1 MSLSSRMSFGTL
13 AAIVVAL
20 LSFGPSQLFA
30 QSHDVPLDPKLPEY
44 KKVSGVSGT
53 LKSVGSDTMN
63 NLVSLWAGEFKKL
76 YPGVKTEIDGKGSSN
91 AVPALV
97 AGTATFGPMSRDA
110 KSAEINSFQAKY
122 GYAPTLLPTS
132 IDMLAVYVHRNNPL
146 ESLTFSQV
154 DSMFSSTRKHG
165 AKEQAKTWGQ
175 VGATGDAAAQNVTCY
190 GRNAAS
196 GTYGYFKEKVL
207 ADGDYG
213 VWVSEL
219 PGSSAVV
226 QAVGENVY
234 GIGYS
239 GIGYSTANV
248 KTLAVDKG
256 DGKAVKAEPANAYDG
271 SYPLARFLY
280 IAVNHDS
287 RKKLDPLR
295 AEFIRFI
302 FSKQGQTQVVKDGYL
317 PVTAATAQKALKSVG
332 L

>member
-1 MSLSSRMSFGTL
+1 MTYSLRN
-13 AAIVVAL
+13 AAIAMVAMASL
-20 LSFGPSQLFA
+20 LTLHSLALQA
-30 QSHDVPLDPKLPEY
+30 QSPEVKLDPNLPDY

-63 NLVSLWAGEFKKL
+63 NMVSLWAGEFKKL
-76 YPGVKTEIDGKGSSN
+76 YPGVKIEIDGKGSSN
-91 AVPALV
+91 AIPALV
-97 AGTATFGPMSRDA
+97 AGTATFGPMSREA
-110 KSAEINSFQAKY
+110 KAAEITSFQGKY
-122 GYAPTLLPTS
+122 SYAPTLLPTS

-146 ESLTFSQV
+146 ESLTFAQV
-154 DSMFSSTRKHG
+154 DSIFSSTRKQG
-165 AKEQAKTWGQ
+165 AKEQFKSWGQ
-175 VGATGDAAAQNVTCY
+175 VGATGDAASQNITCY

-207 ADGDYG
+207 GDGDYG

-226 QAVGENVY
+226 QAVGENAY

-248 KTLAVDKG
+248 KALALDKG
-256 DGKAVKAEPANAYDG
+256 DGKVVKAEPTHAYDG

-280 IAVNHDS
+280 IAVNYDS